1 RELFG
6 LDGTARLH
14 VIADVHARWSHAL
27 ELLLRSFSC
36 HGELQDAGICA
47 AKAPRRKSWWKGPGP
62 SSESL
67 RFVRRFF
74 LWLVARRARQWIIL
88 QLDERHVRELPNQ
101 LRKIVIRRR
110 RRHDPL
116 GAQMRQVLAGGRD
129 AVAADK
135 ETGKPMRTRRFDR
148 EGRRSADA

>member
-1 RELFG
+1 DLPGHGVRREVVEALERDVDAELAAAFLQLVLHRELDARLHALEHIVKVVRGHFDELAVLEPRKRLGGSGAQVGKDSHPERELFG

-74 LWLVARRARQWIIL
+74 L
-88 QLDERHVRELPNQ
+88 
-101 LRKIVIRRR
+101 
-110 RRHDPL
+110 
-116 GAQMRQVLAGGRD
+116 
-129 AVAADK
+129 
-135 ETGKPMRTRRFDR
+135 
-148 EGRRSADA
+148 